1 MRRDSRLEAP
11 VLFLHL
17 SALVLVIGPF
27 LFFGAVVAP
36 SLFRVLPTRDLAARV
51 VEPRPLRRLPHRRG
65 RPSASSSRPRG
76 TWAATAFPKL
86 TRSLFTRL
94 PVAGFFAALVVRELL
109 IPPIDKIRQEA
120 PGLIDQLPAADTSRI
135 LLERYHRLSTGFIGV
150 LLVVGLVMLVLTVRL
165 LLAMRRDAADSRR
178 VPPAGAEAARPV
190 VGPPSPL

>member
-1 MRRDSRLEAP
+1 MRLDRRLEAP

-27 LFFGAVVAP
+27 LFFGAAVAP
-36 SLFRVLPTRDLAARV
+36 SLFRVLPTRDLAARIV
-51 VEPRPLRRLPHRRG
+51 SPVL
-65 RPSASSSRPRG
+65 SAACLIAEVAFG
-76 TWAATAFPKL
+76 VLFATAWYLGREGFPKL

-150 LLVVGLVMLVLTVRL
+150 LLVVGVVMLVLTVRL
-165 LLAMRRDAADSRR
+165 LAMRRDLPTPGASRPP
-178 VPPAGAEAARPV
+178 VPKLLDL
-190 VGPPSPL
+190 S

>member
-1 MRRDSRLEAP
+1 MRRDKRLEAP

-27 LFFGAVVAP
+27 LFFGAAVAP

-51 VEPRPLRRLPHRRG
+51 VSPVLSTACLIAEVAFGVLF
-65 RPSASSSRPRG
+65 
-76 TWAATAFPKL
+76 ATAWYLGRDGFPKL

-120 PGLIDQLPAADTSRI
+120 PGLIDQLPAADASRI
-135 LLERYHRLSTGFIGV
+135 LLERYHRLSTGFVGV

-165 LLAMRRDAADSRR
+165 LAAPRSVSTPGASRPP
-178 VPPAGAEAARPV
+178 VPKLLDL
-190 VGPPSPL
+190 S